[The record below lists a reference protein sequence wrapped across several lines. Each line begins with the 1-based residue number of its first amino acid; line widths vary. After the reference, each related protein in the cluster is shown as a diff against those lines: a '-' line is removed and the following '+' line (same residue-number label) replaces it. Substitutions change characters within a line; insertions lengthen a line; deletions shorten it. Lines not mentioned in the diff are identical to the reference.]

1 MPNLYLTLDEW
12 IFFLAQV
19 ITIFG
24 IGVWPDLSTRIANA
38 ISGNPPKS

>member
-24 IGVWPDLSTRIANA
+24 IGVWPDFSTRIANA
-38 ISGNPPKS
+38 ISRNPPKS